1 MSYNQLNKIRIHES
15 IQIIKNLCKHEKG
28 KAPPFN
34 EMLTNKSR
42 IRETI
47 IEKTEAKKITSDA
60 KSRKKI

>member
-15 IQIIKNLCKHEKG
+15 IQIIKNLYKHEKG

-47 IEKTEAKKITSDA
+47 IEKTEAKKSPVMLNLG
-60 KSRKKI
+60 KKI